1 MSLEFV
7 ILYSKTMLTCDP
19 SISRA
24 VSRTSRCSG
33 NINHSE
39 YSLTQLPR
47 WNRLIA
53 ELSWEPLTGAEG
65 WLVCAPHHV
74 RPTPKS
80 MSLDGSQENTC
91 PPTAADPGSA
101 FNLCFCL
108 AKNIDGTWL
117 PCKILYHYLECPW
130 EMAQRNDRKN
140 VKTPKATE
148 S

>member
-1 MSLEFV
+1 MLGRNYISYTRIYGMSLEFV
-7 ILYSKTMLTCDP
+7 ILYSKTMLTYDP

-65 WLVCAPHHV
+65 WLVCAPHQSPCHWMV
-74 RPTPKS
+74 LRKTRAHPLQLTLALLS
-80 MSLDGSQENTC
+80 IC
-91 PPTAADPGSA
+91 VSA
-101 FNLCFCL
+101 LQKTL
-108 AKNIDGTWL
+108 MEPD
-117 PCKILYHYLECPW
+117 YL
-130 EMAQRNDRKN
+130 
-140 VKTPKATE
+140 VKYYIII
-148 S
+148 